1 MAWCVA
7 SKPGRVLRLDVFPIL
22 SFACNS
28 PATLSNREFTTLEL
42 QRFQTLLKLHPIELH
57 AKFGGRWCRRRPRV
71 AAWPCRPRVS
81 QPGSVGQVG
90 RLSETV
96 VAFTRLCL
104 RGIET
109 AIAFAGE
116 KWAFLLH
123 FACAE
128 VMPVSAVPCWGCA
141 VVLLVSTSTCCRA
154 SCAKKFAL
162 RGSVIVHARKYS
174 PCTLKTPQNRRS
186 FACWANY
193 FAEEPLEGLCW
204 ESFSRQSA
212 LSPGLVGDVA
222 REAGCGGGFA
232 ALEAGWRRVVGVS
245 GS

>member
-1 MAWCVA
+1 MAWRVV
-7 SKPGRVLRLDVFPIL
+7 SKSGRVPRLDVFPIL

-57 AKFGGRWCRRRPRV
+57 AKFAGGGVV
-71 AAWPCRPRVS
+71 AAQGVTAWPCRPRVS
-81 QPGSVGQVG
+81 QPGPVGQVG

-162 RGSVIVHARKYS
+162 WGSVIVHARKYS
-174 PCTLKTPQNRRS
+174 PCTLKTPQNRRF

-204 ESFSRQSA
+204 ESFFASIGSA
-212 LSPGLVGDVA
+212 A
-222 REAGCGGGFA
+222 RSC
-232 ALEAGWRRVVGVS
+232 R
-245 GS
+245 